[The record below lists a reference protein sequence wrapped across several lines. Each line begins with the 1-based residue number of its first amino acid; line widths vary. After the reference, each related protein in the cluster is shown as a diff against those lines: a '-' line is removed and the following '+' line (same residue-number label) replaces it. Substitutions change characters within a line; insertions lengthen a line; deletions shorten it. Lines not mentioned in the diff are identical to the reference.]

1 MFKEDKVGEID
12 MELWERNLEVKMKKN
27 VIMEEEMKKEMKEDK
42 EGMVVNI
49 IEKRV
54 WKINKK
60 LF

>member
-27 VIMEEEMKKEMKEDK
+27 VIMEEEMNKEMKEDK